1 MHRSIFPC
9 AALLG
14 VAISLAGCGEMVFK
28 RGADPG
34 AMAAAQADCRATGAG
49 DASYVA
55 CMEGKGFL
63 VKGSQDSVFV
73 AGVLPGPVVGATAP
87 APAAGPTPGAS
98 AVAPLAGAA
107 SGSAPGTPVL
117 PAMAPAAVDPLE
129 RVPVGSWWKLGGTP
143 DQLAAAQAKCVGTLG
158 SAHRPAPDSNEVT
171 RAMVDCLRGE
181 GWRGFGN

>member
-1 MHRSIFPC
+1 MHRSIFPR
-9 AALLG
+9 ATLLG
-14 VAISLAGCGEMVFK
+14 VALCLAGCGEMVFK

-34 AMAAAQADCRATGAG
+34 TMAAAQADCRAAG
-49 DASYVA
+49 DAAYVA

-73 AGVLPGPVVGATAP
+73 EGVLPGPVAGAAAP
-87 APAAGPTPGAS
+87 APAAGTTPAVS
-98 AVAPLAGAA
+98 AVAPSAGAA
-107 SGSAPGTPVL
+107 PATAPGTPAM

-143 DQLAAAQAKCVGTLG
+143 DQLAAAQAKCVESLG
-158 SAHRPAPDSNEVT
+158 PAHRPAPDSNEVT